1 MKKLLITMILTIAFI
16 SVPYTDSANN
26 NMNVQAR
33 VNTIDEQAHIIKK
46 RDIKAQPGNRVIKHE
61 FSAKRISGLNERL
74 TANGI
79 PDKKRDK
86 LFGLLLLAYGGKK

>member
-1 MKKLLITMILTIAFI
+1 MKKLLITIIFTIAFI

-33 VNTIDEQAHIIKK
+33 VNTIDEQTRIIIK
-46 RDIKAQPGNRVIKHE
+46 RDIKVQSSNRLIKHK
-61 FSAKRISGLNERL
+61 FTAKKISGLNEKL

-79 PDKKRDK
+79 PAEKREK